1 MYTLSTQNRL
11 KESLNLYEEIWNNR
25 YGMNKIN
32 VQSLYLFCERCLR
45 NVSVILFLNKM
56 DVLKEKIGK
65 KIHLD
70 NFYPDFLTYLPP
82 SGYNTAHYRE
92 FSIMYFLQMK

>member
-1 MYTLSTQNRL
+1 M
-11 KESLNLYEEIWNNR
+11 
-25 YGMNKIN
+25 
-32 VQSLYLFCERCLR
+32 
-45 NVSVILFLNKM
+45 SVILFLNKM

-70 NFYPDFLTYLPP
+70 NFYPDFSTYLPP

-92 FSIMYFLQMK
+92 IALCIFCR

>member
-1 MYTLSTQNRL
+1 M
-11 KESLNLYEEIWNNR
+11 
-25 YGMNKIN
+25 
-32 VQSLYLFCERCLR
+32 
-45 NVSVILFLNKM
+45 SVILFLNKM